1 MIPHFLK
8 IVSFARLVSL
18 LRGLTHHRSQQRLVK
33 PVDHG
38 ICATIPHKP
47 CCVPDFN
54 FREKTRVGRVRSTLC
69 LAKGRT
75 RNKEWKKK
83 KRTKRKG
90 KIAIKNRREKKGSG
104 KKKVYGNSIIPKIV
118 FQQAFVSRADMNQL
132 WISSEG
138 KISSIPE
145 PQWIKIGLMSLI
157 VRDGTALKN
166 VSV

>member
-1 MIPHFLK
+1 MVYARRFL
-8 IVSFARLVSL
+8 VNRV
-18 LRGLTHHRSQQRLVK
+18 
-33 PVDHG
+33 
-38 ICATIPHKP
+38 
-47 CCVPDFN
+47 VPDFN
-54 FREKTRVGRVRSTLC
+54 FREKTCVGRVRSTLC

-90 KIAIKNRREKKGSG
+90 KIAIKNRREKKGNG

-138 KISSIPE
+138 KISSTPE
-145 PQWIKIGLMSLI
+145 PPRWIEDRFNVVNRGRWNGIKERLGLKRRFICPFSFSLCLFLLFT
-157 VRDGTALKN
+157 VNAYFLSTR
-166 VSV
+166 VSP